1 LHQRLRGLHV
11 ALWGRVRSLIL
22 LTVVAAA
29 VAAVVVHQLP
39 EGEAAAEVTTRAQE
53 VQSIAFDGQH
63 LPTAL
68 LRSQLATHAGAL
80 LDGATLDRDRSALEH
95 ALTER
100 GYLAAHVEP
109 ALVTFD
115 AGGGAYITFAVVQGP
130 LFHLRTVTVT
140 GTRDAG
146 IVTLA
151 QGDVAE
157 ADRLE
162 RARQMLADTL
172 SRRGKTAVTVE
183 LTKDVRAGAV
193 DVVLAAR

>member
-1 LHQRLRGLHV
+1 M
-11 ALWGRVRSLIL
+11 RSLIL
-22 LTVVAAA
+22 LTVLAVAA
-29 VAAVVVHQLP
+29 AAVVVHQLP
-39 EGEAAAEVTTRAQE
+39 EGEAAAQVVATRAQE

-68 LRSQLATHAGAL
+68 LRSQLATRAGAL
-80 LDGATLDRDRSALEH
+80 LDAATLDHDRTAMEH

-140 GTRDAG
+140 GTRDARDAG
-146 IVTLA
+146 IVTLSS
-151 QGDVAE
+151 GDVAE

-183 LTKDVRAGAV
+183 LTRDVPAAAV